1 MTKIKRQPSAI
12 DEIAERYVDRVVALS
27 PILATHLGRP
37 GHDAE
42 LDDLSPA
49 GLEAAADL
57 DRATLAELDAAEK
70 AAAPGELDDVDRVTL
85 AAMRERLGLASE
97 LHEAGEDLR
106 SLNSIASP
114 LQMLRDVF
122 DMMPTDT
129 TEAWQNIATRMAAL
143 PTAMDGYIASLRA
156 AAAKGDVAA
165 IRQVREAIKQ
175 AREQAGD
182 ESFFVGLAAG
192 APEDLVDDALA
203 ADLRSGVA
211 RARASYAT
219 LADFLEQELLPQAP
233 EQDAVGRE
241 RYARLSRDFL
251 GAEVDLD
258 ETYQWG
264 LEELARIDAEQKKIA
279 EQIAGPGATIEQAV
293 EILNADP
300 KYQLHG
306 KEELLGWMQSTADQA
321 INDLA
326 GTHFDIDGPLRTLEA
341 HISPTQS
348 GSIYYTPPTED
359 FSRPGRMWW
368 TVPEGV
374 DDFSTWQEKTTV
386 YHEGVPGHHLQ
397 VAGDIANKDNLNS
410 WRRLLSF
417 TSGHGEGWAL
427 YAEQLMADLGYLDDP
442 GERLGMLD
450 GQRLRAARVVI
461 DIGFH
466 LGLPA
471 PAEWGGK
478 PWTPETAW
486 DFLRANVKM
495 NDGLLHSEY
504 LRYLGWPGQAPAYK
518 IGQRLWEQARDE
530 AKAAAEARG
539 EEFDL
544 RDFHR
549 RALGIGSVG
558 LDVLRDELRR
568 QDGISPAAPAA

>member
-1 MTKIKRQPSAI
+1 VTNTKRKPSAI
-12 DEIAERYVDRVVALS
+12 DEIAERYVDQVVALS
-27 PILATHLGRP
+27 PILGTHLGRP
-37 GHDAE
+37 GHDDE

-49 GLEAAADL
+49 GLEAYAAL
-57 DRATLAELDAAEK
+57 DRATLAELDAAE
-70 AAAPGELDDVDRVTL
+70 AAAQPGELDDIDRVTL
-85 AAMRERLGLASE
+85 AAMRERLGLALE
-97 LHEAGEDLR
+97 LHAAGEDLR
-106 SLNSIASP
+106 SLNSLASP

-129 TEAWQNIATRMAAL
+129 TAAWRNIATRMSKL
-143 PTAMDGYIASLRA
+143 PTAMDQYIESLRA
-156 AAAKGDVAA
+156 AAAKGHVAA
-165 IRQVREAIKQ
+165 IRQVNEAIKQ
-175 AREQAGD
+175 ANDQAGD
-182 ESFFVGLAAG
+182 ESFFISLVDG
-192 APEDLVDDALA
+192 APQELVEDALA
-203 ADLRSGVA
+203 ADLRAGVA
-211 RARASYAT
+211 QARAAYAK
-219 LADFLEQELLPQAP
+219 LADFLETELLPQAP

-241 RYARLSRDFL
+241 RYALLSRDFL

-258 ETYQWG
+258 ETYEWG
-264 LEELARIDAEQKKIA
+264 LAELARIDAEQRKVA

-293 EILNADP
+293 EKLNADP
-300 KYQLHG
+300 KYKLHG
-306 KEELLGWMQSTADQA
+306 KEELLDWMQTTADQA

-326 GTHFDIDGPLRTLEA
+326 GTQFDIEGPLRTLEA

-348 GSIYYTPPTED
+348 GSIYYTPPSED

-374 DDFSTWQEKTTV
+374 EDFSTWQEKTTV

-450 GQRLRAARVVI
+450 AQRLRAARVVL

-466 LGLPA
+466 LGKRA
-471 PAEWGGK
+471 PKEWGGEV
-478 PWTPETAW
+478 WTPETAW
-486 DFLRANVKM
+486 EFLRGNVKM
-495 NDGLLHSEY
+495 NEGLLRSEY

-539 EEFDL
+539 ETFDL

-568 QDGISPAAPAA
+568 QDGVDPA